1 MKKNDSS
8 ILELISITKTFNS
21 TIVLDNVNASFQ
33 KGKVTSIYGSNGAGK
48 STLIKIICGEE
59 KQDGG
64 SVFFKGNKIAF
75 KKYKDAL
82 ENGISYIPQ
91 DLGLLN
97 NLTAIENIAIAQNQI
112 SKKYVYFESKIDKF
126 IKKTKKSDL
135 PFPYPNSLVEDLSAY
150 DKQLLAIHK
159 VLLFNAEIIIF
170 DESTT
175 NINKNDFK
183 KFKRLIEGLKNE
195 GKTIIFISHKLDEV
209 FEISDSLIILRNG
222 KVIKQIGI
230 DEASKDE
237 VIDLFIT
244 NKKNKNIQAENN
256 KDNLCKILIEYDKI
270 NNLNTSIDK
279 GEIAVLR

>member
-1 MKKNDSS
+1 MTMFDKRFK
-8 ILELISITKTFNS
+8 
-21 TIVLDNVNASFQ
+21 VLD
-33 KGKVTSIYGSNGAGK
+33 
-48 STLIKIICGEE
+48 
-59 KQDGG
+59 
-64 SVFFKGNKIAF
+64 
-75 KKYKDAL
+75 
-82 ENGISYIPQ
+82 
-91 DLGLLN
+91 
-97 NLTAIENIAIAQNQI
+97 
-112 SKKYVYFESKIDKF
+112 
-126 IKKTKKSDL
+126 
-135 PFPYPNSLVEDLSAY
+135 VER
-150 DKQLLAIHK
+150 
-159 VLLFNAEIIIF
+159 NAEIIIF

-279 GEIAVLR
+279 GEIIFLESGDTSLNQELGYNIFTKLSVLKGLKIYLWPDLP